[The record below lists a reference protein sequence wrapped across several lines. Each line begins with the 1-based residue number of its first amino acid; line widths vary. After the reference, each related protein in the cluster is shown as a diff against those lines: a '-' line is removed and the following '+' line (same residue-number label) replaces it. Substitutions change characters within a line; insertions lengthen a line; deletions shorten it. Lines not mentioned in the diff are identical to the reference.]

1 MLKGNSQD
9 VLPRMA
15 DPRKF
20 AQQGI
25 SVEGKIAVA
34 ELPRLASALADDAA
48 EVMAE
53 LEFSIAEED
62 RKVLRGRAKA
72 QVQVI
77 CQRCLGS
84 MPLDLQVELN
94 LAVVWDEDQA
104 VTLPKYLDPLIH
116 GEGPADL
123 YSVIEEELLLDLPMV
138 SYHDT
143 ECVARERFQSG
154 EIEESPEPIDN
165 PFQMLKQLKGTP
177 K

>member
-1 MLKGNSQD
+1 MLKGNSKD
-9 VLPRMA
+9 ILPRMA

-25 SVEGKIAVA
+25 SIEGLIAVA

-53 LEFSIAEED
+53 LEFSVAEEG
-62 RKVLRGRAKA
+62 RKVLRGRAKV
-72 QVQVI
+72 QVQVV
-77 CQRCLGS
+77 CQRCLDS

-104 VTLPKYLDPLIH
+104 VTLPKYLDPWIH

-123 YSVIEEELLLDLPMV
+123 YSTIEEELLLDLPMV
-138 SYHDT
+138 SYHED

-154 EIEESPEPIDN
+154 EIVESPEPVDN